1 MKKIKYLIILL
12 PLLTGCNYRELNKL
26 GITTAVSIDYQNNN
40 YNIIA
45 EVVNPIKQQDA
56 SSANNSPFITFK
68 NSAPSLQE
76 AFRNIVLESPRQLY
90 AAHLEIIVLSEEIVN
105 NHLKEFLEYFTR
117 DPETRTEIKIIIAK
131 TDKSIKGI
139 SLQTLLTNFSSSNIL
154 ESLELQSQVLGLT
167 YEVTINE
174 LLNMYIDPYLE
185 VTLPSMTLYG
195 NEEIGDEKENI
206 TTSSPKATVKI
217 GTTAITKDNKILGYL
232 SIEES
237 KIQNIINGNIKE
249 TILKYPYKN
258 GYVVFEPNQI
268 KTKKEVDIKNN
279 KIKIELSGYSKTKE
293 VQTNIDIK
301 NKKEVEKLNQHF
313 NKELEKEII
322 NTFNNIKE
330 NYNIL
335 MSKENE
341 LYNGVTA
348 LNDGSRML
356 KEGIEKYNN
365 EGIAVLYNYSKQV
378 ESMES
383 KLKSLVKLGEE
394 YQTFTMKED
403 SVKGNTKFILIVDG
417 EKAKEEVKNTKTK
430 DSKVTFWTKVKDLF
444 K

>member
-68 NSAPSLQE
+68 NSASSLQE

-90 AAHLEIIVLSEEIVN
+90 TAHLEIIVLSEEIVN

-131 TDKSIKGI
+131 TDKSIEGI

-232 SIEES
+232 SIEEA

-293 VQTNIDIK
+293 VQANIDIK

-330 NYNIL
+330 NYNTDIFGFRQL
-335 MSKENE
+335 YYHTDHKYFKEKCNNWYE
-341 LYNGVTA
+341 DIYPNIKLEVKSNIKLY
-348 LNDGSRML
+348 
-356 KEGIEKYNN
+356 E
-365 EGIAVLYNYSKQV
+365 
-378 ESMES
+378 
-383 KLKSLVKLGEE
+383 
-394 YQTFTMKED
+394 
-403 SVKGNTKFILIVDG
+403 KGNTLGGI
-417 EKAKEEVKNTKTK
+417 EYERKNK
-430 DSKVTFWTKVKDLF
+430 
-444 K
+444 